1 MVGEIDTFPAAR
13 SEIFGIFSGLD
24 RIFFFVFL
32 SIVFKPP
39 VFRVQNTRFENQ
51 Q

>member
-24 RIFFFVFL
+24 RIFFLFF
-32 SIVFKPP
+32 
-39 VFRVQNTRFENQ
+39 
-51 Q
+51 